1 MSLSDAVIS
10 PPRPYAPPPCAN
22 QVRVNARRGSRTLT
36 PSSVDVMANVARAG
50 TTPGPI
56 SPNAG
61 TTTSGGGGGGGAAE
75 AAATTASGAKPD
87 RGARD
92 DADEDRMARRMPVAP
107 WLTTTRSAPGGT
119 ASTAETEVKVGKNE
133 GGDVV
138 GSAKSKTA
146 TRGARESGGSSV
158 GAKGFEP
165 LAGAVGAAELARQR
179 DPLWEYKKQVGRR
192 RRRRV
197 FGVRKGGGAADV
209 CAIWGGNMCFRCV

>member
-1 MSLSDAVIS
+1 
-10 PPRPYAPPPCAN
+10 
-22 QVRVNARRGSRTLT
+22 
-36 PSSVDVMANVARAG
+36 MANVARAG

-56 SPNAG
+56 SPNTG
-61 TTTSGGGGGGGAAE
+61 TTTSGGGGGTAA

-92 DADEDRMARRMPVAP
+92 DADEDRMGRRMPVAP
-107 WLTTTRSAPGGT
+107 WLTISRSAPGGA
-119 ASTAETEVKVGKNE
+119 ASTAETEVKVGKKE

-146 TRGARESGGSSV
+146 TRVIRESGGSSV

-165 LAGAVGAAELARQR
+165 PAGAVGAAELARQR
-179 DPLWEYKKQVGRR
+179 DPLWEYKQQVRRRR

-197 FGVRKGGGAADV
+197 FGERKGGSGAADV
-209 CAIWGGNMCFRCV
+209 CTIWGGSVCFRCV